1 MHGGGASHKGGF
13 GENEEDCC
21 TLGHTVL
28 LLLWVLAMDQF
39 TSLTIA
45 FYCLA
50 LALVVLLA
58 LWVMLWLAQRF
69 TIREVARVET
79 LVRNEVSMLKAIDD
93 RNAQRITDIEMD
105 GTGVNLKR
113 LERMF
118 LKIMEED

>member
-1 MHGGGASHKGGF
+1 
-13 GENEEDCC
+13 
-21 TLGHTVL
+21 
-28 LLLWVLAMDQF
+28 MDQF